1 MLAYLDPG
9 SGSYFFQ
16 LAIAGFLGFLFT
28 LQRPI
33 TRAKEFFRRLLGRKK
48 RDSSG

>member
-1 MLAYLDPG
+1 VLAYLDPG

-28 LQRPI
+28 LRQPFA
-33 TRAKEFFRRLLGRKK
+33 RAKDFFRRLLGKKK
-48 RDSSG
+48 RNSSG